1 MSATDYD
8 FFKKFLKLH
17 SGLILSD
24 DKHYLLESRLV
35 PLLRKFELPDFSR
48 LAANLRDNANSVVA
62 QAVIEAMTTNESL
75 FFRDKTPF
83 EVFTTV
89 MLPKLHAA
97 RPPSAP
103 LRIWC
108 AAASTGQEPY
118 SLAMTLKEN
127 PHLIGTRRVEF
138 LCTDLSNEVLERAAS
153 GRYNQF
159 EVQRGL
165 PIQMLMKYF
174 KKVDDMWEIT
184 PQLKTGMTFRKLNL
198 LHPFVGLGQFD
209 IVFCRNVLIYF
220 DAPTKTDILNRIAK
234 VTAPDGYLV
243 LGGAETVMGLGE
255 AYRPLPNQRGFY
267 VPNVPA
273 PASMSAA
280 VASR

>member
-1 MSATDYD
+1 MISAADYD
-8 FFKKFLKLH
+8 FFKKYLKAK

-35 PLLRKFELPDFSR
+35 PLLRKFELADFSR
-48 LAANLRDNANSVVA
+48 LAAVLRDSGSTIIAEAVV
-62 QAVIEAMTTNESL
+62 EAMTTNESL

-83 EVFTTV
+83 EVFTTI
-89 MLPKLHAA
+89 MLPKLHAT
-97 RPPSAP
+97 RPAGHT

-127 PHLIGTRRVEF
+127 PHLIGSRRVEIF
-138 LCTDLSNEVLERAAS
+138 CTDLSNEVLERAAG

-174 KKVDDMWEIT
+174 SKVDDMWEVSA
-184 PQLKTGMTFRKLNL
+184 QLKSMVQFKKLNL
-198 LHPFVGLGQFD
+198 LNPYVGLGTFD

-220 DAPTKTDILNRIAK
+220 DAPTKTDILNRMSK

-243 LGGAETVMGLGE
+243 LGGAETVMGLGD

-273 PASMSAA
+273 MAG
-280 VASR
+280 R